1 MRAID
6 YHYFVPDFDV
16 IFARHEID
24 ELIAKGASPVAIA
37 AKKAEMDQ
45 FIESYKNPFYFA
57 GMTYVEILPV
67 GIIVSLFAALILK
80 KNKPDNIA
88 TA

>member
-1 MRAID
+1 MRAIV
-6 YHYFVPDFDV
+6 YHFFVPDFDV
-16 IFARHEID
+16 VYAQHEID
-24 ELIAKGASPVAIA
+24 KLIAKGASQAEIT
-37 AKKAEMDQ
+37 AKK
-45 FIESYKNPFYFA
+45 IEVNGYIEGYKNPLYFTY
-57 GMTYVEILPV
+57 MTYLEILPV